1 MTHCQWAYL
10 QATAFTKE
18 DWMCSL
24 TLQIWFQSSREIFP
38 QLFED
43 YERIGLVKN
52 LKKWHPHKW
61 LTVAVIWWTDT
72 IIIFTFTCFF
82 FLHMAIYCVFC
93 HKDMREQLLQEF
105 VLHIYHENNPRRR
118 DLEFG
123 FLGNL
128 VETSLF
134 PARYDSVSKITIH

>member
-1 MTHCQWAYL
+1 MTHYQWTYL
-10 QATAFTKE
+10 QATAFTRE
-18 DWMCSL
+18 YWMWSL
-24 TLQIWFQSSREIFP
+24 TLQQRAGNVFHSYLKTMSILVW
-38 QLFED
+38 L
-43 YERIGLVKN
+43 RIRRNN
-52 LKKWHPHKW
+52 L
-61 LTVAVIWWTDT
+61 LTNDLPNSCYLMNRHNHYFYIHM
-72 IIIFTFTCFF
+72 FC
-82 FLHMAIYCVFC
+82 LHGNYYVFC